1 VIYSIEGIASQKILD
16 VRTSYARWTPDGR
29 ALTSINED
37 NDSTIVTYGIDDG
50 SKKQLIDVAPD
61 RIFSFAWSRD
71 GKQLAV
77 ARGRVSKDV
86 VLITNFK
93 ERP

>member
-16 VRTSYARWTPDGR
+16 ILTNYTRWTPDGR
-29 ALTSINED
+29 ALASINEN
-37 NDSTIVTYGIDDG
+37 NDSTIMTYGIDDG

-77 ARGRVSKDV
+77 AAGG
-86 VLITNFK
+86 
-93 ERP
+93 

>member
-1 VIYSIEGIASQKILD
+1 MS
-16 VRTSYARWTPDGR
+16 
-29 ALTSINED
+29 
-37 NDSTIVTYGIDDG
+37 YGIDDG
-50 SKKQLIDVAPD
+50 SRKQLIDVAPD
-61 RIFSFAWSRD
+61 TIFSFAWSRD

-93 ERP
+93 ERQ